1 MYGFILGNSTIAN
14 TAYQLLLLGEKI
26 EATDATVDDVI
37 DIRHLIPLWLL
48 DRNANGNM
56 VKFVQA
62 YYDWL
67 YNKADYQLST
77 TTFHSSGLR
86 KLIDLE
92 DTPVEFLKHFAYTY
106 ASGFPEYLLEPSE
119 EVTEVDEDTGDNIT
133 YFIDRTSLVR
143 DFIKGIRTNFY
154 QKKSTEEAYQYF
166 FQTLY
171 GIDNPVDFF
180 YPKKWILRLN
190 GGRFEDWEIAP
201 PPDSSQ
207 GGTYDYSTD
216 NYQTQNLGGS
226 YLNGPYIIQDS
237 YWYQNYSYLMK
248 AGIEG
253 EDEEQFIDP
262 DTGLPIYDDLM
273 QSLLHPA
280 GLKGFFEKTEI
291 DYIPPD
297 DYEGGVGLCESPVL
311 GNYFPYRVG
320 DGDGNIA
327 HCIGCSGSGFT
338 YAGYTAMYEQLPA
351 QGLTGGVAGYG
362 FTYGDGW
369 AVAGDGSISAD
380 FHMPTFVYPH
390 WSEGITGEIL
400 NRVPF
405 GEIYIGD
412 FLYLCPLEGSPNL
425 GITGCT
431 AYGDTGGGACWS

>member
-1 MYGFILGNSTIAN
+1 MYGFLFNNQTVAT

-26 EATDATVDDVI
+26 EATDSAVNDVI
-37 DIRHLIPLWLL
+37 DIRHLVPRWIM
-48 DRNANGNM
+48 DRNSEGNM

-67 YNKADYQLST
+67 YNKADYELST
-77 TTFHSSGLR
+77 TTFHTVGLR
-86 KLIDLE
+86 RLIDLDE
-92 DTPVEFLKHFAYTY
+92 TPVEFLKHFTYTY
-106 ASGFPEYLLEPSE
+106 ASGFPEHILG
-119 EVTEVDEDTGDNIT
+119 VTGPGGDN
-133 YFIDRTSLVR
+133 TSFVR

-190 GGRFEDWEIAP
+190 GGRFGDWAIAP
-201 PPDSSQ
+201 VCTEYNENGECISTNS

-216 NYQTQNLGGS
+216 QYSTQNLGGS
-226 YLNGPYIIQDS
+226 YLNGPYVIQDS
-237 YWYQNYSYLMK
+237 YWYQNFSYLMK
-248 AGIEG
+248 AGVDDDNI
-253 EDEEQFIDP
+253 DFIDQ
-262 DTGLPIYDDLM
+262 DTGLPIYNDLM

-297 DYEGGVGLCESPVL
+297 DYEGGVGVCEMPVL
-311 GNYFPYRVG
+311 GNYFPYRME
-320 DGDGNIA
+320 DGPGSISQ
-327 HCIGCSGSGFT
+327 CIGCSGSGFT
-338 YAGYTAMYEQLPA
+338 YAGYTGMAS
-351 QGLTGGVAGYG
+351 GLTVGILLVDNNQNG

-369 AVAGDGSISAD
+369 ATVGPGSISAD
-380 FHMPTFVYPH
+380 FHIPTYHYPD
-390 WSEGITGEIL
+390 WADGITGEL
-400 NRVPF
+400 VHRAPF
-405 GEIYIGD
+405 REIYIGD
-412 FLYLCPLEGSPNL
+412 FLYLCPIENSPNL

-431 AYGDTGGGACWS
+431 AYGDTDGGACWSS